1 LFFVVSKLAWYMLQ
15 PLVITAVL
23 LALGIILGAFG
34 LRRLGTGLSVAAL
47 ALLLVVSVSPA
58 GLLMTAALENRF
70 PPPELPARIT
80 GIVVL
85 GGALD
90 TRVART
96 RGGVE
101 LNEAGDRMTAATA
114 LALRY
119 PDAKLMFSGG
129 VAAVLEEDVPEVES
143 AEAFFLSQGIAP
155 ERLMLEGRARNTYE
169 NAVYARELADPKPG
183 EVWVMIT
190 SAQHMPRSV
199 GCFRRAGFDV
209 IPYPVDYRTPAG
221 SLVWRPSTASTRNLD
236 KVNDSFREYLG
247 LAAYWLR
254 GRTDALFP
262 APSPG
267 VSASGASGASDVPG
281 ATGASGAAPS
291 L

>member
-1 LFFVVSKLAWYMLQ
+1 MFFVVSKLAWFLLQ
-15 PLVITAVL
+15 PLVITALL
-23 LALGIILGAFG
+23 LALGIFLGALG
-34 LRRLGTGLSVAAL
+34 LRRLGAGLSLLAL
-47 ALLLVVSVSPA
+47 AILLVVSASPV

-101 LNEAGDRMTAATA
+101 LNEAADRMTAATA

-119 PDAKLMFSGG
+119 PDAKLLFSGG

-143 AEAFFLSQGIAP
+143 AEEFFLSQGIARD
-155 ERLMLEGRARNTYE
+155 RLMLEGQARNTYE
-169 NAVYARELADPKPG
+169 NAVYARELAAPKPG

-199 GCFRRAGFDV
+199 GCFRKAGFDV

-221 SLVWRPSTASTRNLD
+221 SLVWRPSTSSTRNLD

-247 LAAYWLR
+247 LVAYWLR

-262 APSPG
+262 APAS
-267 VSASGASGASDVPG
+267 SISSGAAADSD
-281 ATGASGAAPS
+281 AAPS

>member
-1 LFFVVSKLAWYMLQ
+1 MFFVVSKLAWFMLQ
-15 PLVITAVL
+15 PLVVAAVL
-23 LALGIILGAFG
+23 LTLGIALGAFG
-34 LRRLGTGLSVAAL
+34 LRRLGTGLSVTAL
-47 ALLLVVSVSPA
+47 LLLLVVSVSPV

-70 PPPELPARIT
+70 PQPELPARIT

-101 LNEAGDRMTAATA
+101 LNEAADRMTAATA

-119 PDAKLMFSGG
+119 PDAKLLFSGG
-129 VAAVLEEDVPEVES
+129 VAAVLEEDVPEVDS
-143 AEAFFLSQGIAP
+143 AEEFFLSQGIAR

-169 NAVYARELADPKPG
+169 NAVFAKALADPKAG
-183 EVWVMIT
+183 DVWVMIT

-199 GCFRRAGFDV
+199 GCFRKAAFDV

-221 SLVWRPSTASTRNLD
+221 SLVWRPSTSSTRNLD

-262 APSPG
+262 APSP
-267 VSASGASGASDVPG
+267 VSSASSTPSGTAGEAGAV
-281 ATGASGAAPS
+281 PS